1 MVVPWKLVTSPK
13 LTNCPQKMDGWNT
26 TFLFGRRIFSGEL
39 LVSGR
44 EFSFGSRFDLINRG
58 KECDSFDRHRLLG
71 EGHYPWPSVLD

>member
-1 MVVPWKLVTSPK
+1 MEVSYLPE
-13 LTNCPQKMDGWNT
+13 TNELPPKMDGWNT
-26 TFLFGRRIFSGEL
+26 TFLLGRPICNGEL

-71 EGHYPWPSVLD
+71 EGHYPWPGVLD